1 MFKVRMPQEIKMTEA
16 ISIKEMQ
23 ELIKMKNETPEK
35 YKQFL
40 KDFKEV
46 MKDTF
51 KIARELAEESEND

>member
-1 MFKVRMPQEIKMTEA
+1 MSETV
-16 ISIKEMQ
+16 SIKEMK
-23 ELIKMKNETPEK
+23 ELIKMKNENPEE

-51 KIARELAEESEND
+51 KIARELAEESEDD